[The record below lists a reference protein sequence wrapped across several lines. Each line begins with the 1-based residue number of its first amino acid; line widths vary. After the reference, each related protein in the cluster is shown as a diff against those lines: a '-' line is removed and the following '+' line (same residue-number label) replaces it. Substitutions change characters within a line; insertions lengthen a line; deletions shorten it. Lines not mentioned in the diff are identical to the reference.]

1 MEIVFMIFDL
11 KLMIFSDPLTLI
23 LFTCGFLAHLTHLK
37 VAEKSRNKTDVQF
50 GN

>member
-1 MEIVFMIFDL
+1 MIFDL

-50 GN
+50 